1 MTVTVSNDV
10 STVTG
15 ELLRLIAKTG
25 QNMTAA
31 MVIYQDG
38 NDDVYWYGSE
48 DLEKSDAIDLMEK
61 VKAEL
66 LREP

>member
-15 ELLRLIAKTG
+15 ELLRLIAKKG

-38 NDDVYWYGSE
+38 KDDVYWYGSE

-66 LREP
+66 TKDP